1 MKPARLA
8 PEALRELVDAG
19 SWYES
24 KQPGLSDRFLEDLE
38 NQLALVREHPSAFP
52 VLRVFSKVEVR
63 RALLPR
69 FPYTLVFVELSAEI
83 RIVAVAHQKRRPGY
97 WLHRLRL

>member
-1 MKPARLA
+1 MKPARLSR
-8 PEALRELVDAG
+8 EATREMAEAA

-24 KQPGLSDRFLEDLE
+24 KQPGLADRFLEEVE
-38 NQLALVREHPSAFP
+38 NQVALVREHPSAFP
-52 VLRVFSKVEVR
+52 VLRDTSKAEVR

-69 FPYTLVFVELSAEI
+69 FPYALVFFELNTEI
-83 RIVAVAHQKRRPGY
+83 WIVAVAHQKRKPGY

>member
-1 MKPARLA
+1 MKPARLSR
-8 PEALRELVDAG
+8 EALQEMANAS

-24 KQPGLSDRFLEDLE
+24 KQPGLADRFMEDIE
-38 NQLALVREHPSAFP
+38 NQIALVREHPSAFP
-52 VLRVFSKVEVR
+52 VLKDTSTAEVR

-69 FPYTLVFVELSAEI
+69 FPYALVFFELSTEI